1 MASLGSGRHQVV
13 QVKAWDI
20 GLLASGFGQLREVV
34 NHPISLL
41 LSPFMEWRYN
51 YTPYMDGRKAE
62 CVKTF

>member
-1 MASLGSGRHQVV
+1 MV

-34 NHPISLL
+34 NHLISLL
-41 LSPFMEWRYN
+41 LSPFMKWRYN
-51 YTPYMDGRKAE
+51 YTPYTDGRKAE